1 MKFLALTTAT
11 SRFGA
16 ALLDDEDVVASDE
29 HDEEMKHAERLFPAV
44 DGLLARVGWRR
55 QELDALACDVGP
67 GSFTGVRVGL
77 ASAKGM
83 ALALG
88 VPLCPVGSLEAMA
101 AAAFA
106 LAPPEAMRIACLL
119 DARRGELFVAV
130 YRRDLEAELAPEH
143 VLSELCM
150 PRLDGLA
157 AAPPLLL
164 CGRVMRGVVASERY
178 LDDPSCELPS
188 AAWIGKI
195 AAGRLG
201 APPPE
206 LDLIEPV
213 YVRGP
218 DAKLPTR
225 R

>member
-1 MKFLALTTAT
+1 MKILALTTST
-11 SRFGA
+11 PRFGA
-16 ALLDDEDVVASDE
+16 ALVDGATVVASAE

-44 DGLLARVGWRR
+44 ERVLAEAGWRR
-55 QELDALACDVGP
+55 EQLDAIACDIGP

-83 ALALG
+83 ALALD
-88 VPLCPVGSLEAMA
+88 VPLWPVGSLEAMA

-106 LAPPEAMRIACLL
+106 LAPDGPDSVGCAL
-119 DARRGELFVAV
+119 DARRGELFFAV
-130 YRRDLEAELAPEH
+130 YGRELQPRLSPEH
-143 VLSELCM
+143 CVQDAAVRRIES
-150 PRLDGLA
+150 LDLG
-157 AAPPLLL
+157 PMWL
-164 CGRVMRGVVASERY
+164 CGRVWRGQVEESRF

-188 AAWIGKI
+188 AAWMGKL
-195 AAGRLG
+195 ANDRCAS
-201 APPPE
+201 PPPA
-206 LDLIEPV
+206 LDLIEPL